1 MIWDISDVWKRR
13 MGIDQKISDLR
24 IYKNIN
30 LILLSY
36 NGQ

>member
-1 MIWDISDVWKRR
+1 